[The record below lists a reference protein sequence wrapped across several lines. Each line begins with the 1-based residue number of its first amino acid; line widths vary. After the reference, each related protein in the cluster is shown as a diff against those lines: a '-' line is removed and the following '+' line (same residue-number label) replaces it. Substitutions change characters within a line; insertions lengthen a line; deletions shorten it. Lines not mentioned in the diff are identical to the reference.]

1 MFKMTLNFRTI
12 LIIGFLSVFLIDLG
26 KVSEVN
32 ARVILGTGTSSLIGG
47 DLTDPEDDGIDG
59 TDGAAGNWNWTSILA
74 SSENAW
80 TGEGAYNV
88 FDNKVGSGDAKWC
101 CGGPPQNIYI
111 QFSTTYVLTHF
122 TITSGNDAGDRDPDQ
137 WEIQGSNDGTNWT
150 TIFEYDDDGTSPF
163 TARSQVIRY
172 NGGGDDFDTPDAY
185 SYFRYIVT
193 SVVSGSMHQINELEF
208 FGTESTSSSS
218 STTDPTT
225 DSVVVGGID
234 AEFKEVNKFISQST
248 SMISSRLSNLRKNR
262 LNENLSTKNIKIDF
276 GNPAINNLISNI
288 STNDS
293 LSLENALS
301 KITPNNW
308 SSWTEGTISMTK
320 LGSTNTSSSKKIGIG
335 SLAIGYDK
343 KLNDNDIV
351 GFAVQYSESLT
362 RVGVDGK
369 DIESQNY
376 NISIYRTKPL
386 DDNNFIEG
394 LIGIGR
400 IESDFKRRSGSYTG
414 TGYRKGDQIFSSI
427 NFGKKVIIEESEIT
441 PLARINLGQTL
452 FDSYTESGTNG
463 LSFGEQKVYT
473 GSASLGLEARNN
485 IKLIGGELEPFGVFE
500 YELDFSKSPGI
511 EMNYVTDT
519 STIYSISGF
528 NSSSS
533 ILIGELGLNY
543 EILNKLNIL
552 TSIKRKENN
561 QQEHSNEIKFGL
573 NVISKR
579 DTEYAFLI
587 NRKEDLNLNLNM
599 EKKIKG
605 FDINIDA
612 NHELN
617 NHYQQI
623 NLKLSKKY

>member
-1 MFKMTLNFRTI
+1 MTLDFRII
-12 LIIGFLSVFLIDLG
+12 LIIGLLSVFLIDLG

-80 TGEGAYNV
+80 TSEGAYNV
-88 FDNKVGSGDAKWC
+88 FDNQVGGGDMKWC
-101 CGGPPQNIYI
+101 CEGPTQSIYV

-122 TITSGNDAGDRDPDQ
+122 TITSGNDAGGRDPDQ

-172 NGGGDDFDTPDAY
+172 NGSGDDFDTPDAY

-248 SMISSRLSNLRKNR
+248 SMIASRLSNLRKNR
-262 LNENLSTKNIKIDF
+262 LNENLSTKNIKLDF

-400 IESDFKRRSGSYTG
+400 IESDFKRRSGSYIG

-500 YELDFSKSPGI
+500 YELDFSKSPGV

-605 FDINIDA
+605 FDIDLDA

>member
-1 MFKMTLNFRTI
+1 MPLDFRTI
-12 LIIGFLSVFLIDLG
+12 LIIGLLSVFLIDLG

-59 TDGAAGNWNWTSILA
+59 TDGTAGNWNWTSILA

-80 TGEGAYNV
+80 TSEGAYNV
-88 FDNKVGSGDAKWC
+88 FDNQVGGGDMKWC
-101 CGGPPQNIYI
+101 CEGPTQSIYV

-122 TITSGNDAGDRDPDQ
+122 TITSGNDAGGRDPDQ
-137 WEIQGSNDGTNWT
+137 WEIQGSNDGSNWT

-172 NGGGDDFDTPDAY
+172 NGSGDDFDTPDAY

-248 SMISSRLSNLRKNR
+248 SMIASRLSNLRKNR
-262 LNENLSTKNIKIDF
+262 LNENLSTKNIKLDF

-500 YELDFSKSPGI
+500 YELDFSKSPGV

-605 FDINIDA
+605 FDIDLDA

>member
-1 MFKMTLNFRTI
+1 MTLGIRTI
-12 LIIGFLSVFLIDLG
+12 LIIVTLSVFLFDLG
-26 KVSEVN
+26 RVSEVN

-47 DLTDPEDDGIDG
+47 DLTDPEDDGVDG

-80 TGEGAYNV
+80 ISEGAYNV
-88 FDNKVGSGDAKWC
+88 FDNKVGGGDMKWC
-101 CGGPPQNIYI
+101 CGGPTQSIYV

-137 WEIQGSNDGTNWT
+137 WKIQGSNDGTNWT

-163 TARSQVIRY
+163 TDRSQVIRY
-172 NGGGDDFDTPDAY
+172 NGSGDDFDTPDAY

-193 SVVSGSMHQINELEF
+193 SIVSGSMHQISELEF

-248 SMISSRLSNLRKNR
+248 STIASRLSNLRKNR
-262 LNENLSTKNIKIDF
+262 LNENFSSKNIKLDF
-276 GNPAINNLISNI
+276 GNPVINNLISNI
-288 STNDS
+288 STKDS
-293 LSLENALS
+293 LSLENTLS
-301 KITPNNW
+301 KIIPNNW

-320 LGSTNTSSSKKIGIG
+320 LGSSNTSSSKKIGIG

-343 KLNDNDIV
+343 KLNDNDII
-351 GFAVQYSESLT
+351 GFVVQYSESLT
-362 RVGVDGK
+362 RVGSSGK
-369 DIESQNY
+369 NIDSQNY

-386 DDNNFIEG
+386 DDDNFIEG

-400 IESDFKRRSGSYTG
+400 IESDFKRQSGSYTG
-414 TGYRKGDQIFSSI
+414 FGYRKGDQIFSSI
-427 NFGKKVIIEESEIT
+427 NFGKKIDIENGEIT

-452 FDSYTESGTNG
+452 FDSYTETGTNG

-485 IKLIGGELEPFGVFE
+485 IKLVGGEFEPFGVFE
-500 YELDFSKSPGI
+500 YELDFSKSPGVD
-511 EMNYVTDT
+511 MNYLTDT
-519 STIYSISGF
+519 STIYSISGL

-533 ILIGELGLNY
+533 FLIGEIGLNY
-543 EILNKLNIL
+543 KILNKLNIL
-552 TSIKRKENN
+552 TSYKRKQNN

-573 NVISKR
+573 NTISKR
-579 DTEYAFLI
+579 EAEYTFLI
-587 NRKEDLNLNLNM
+587 NKKEDLNLNLNLG
-599 EKKIKG
+599 KKIKG
-605 FDINIDA
+605 FDINLDA
-612 NHELN
+612 NHELH
-617 NHYQQI
+617 NHYQLLK
-623 NLKLSKKY
+623 LKLSKKY

>member
-1 MFKMTLNFRTI
+1 MPLDFRTI
-12 LIIGFLSVFLIDLG
+12 LIIGLLSVFLIDLG
-26 KVSEVN
+26 KISEVN

-80 TGEGAYNV
+80 ISEGAYNV
-88 FDNKVGSGDAKWC
+88 FDNQVGGGDMKWC
-101 CGGPPQNIYI
+101 CEGPTQSIYV

-122 TITSGNDAGDRDPDQ
+122 TITSGNDAGGRDPDQ
-137 WEIQGSNDGTNWT
+137 WEIQGSNDGSNWT

-172 NGGGDDFDTPDAY
+172 NGSGDDFDTPDAY

-248 SMISSRLSNLRKNR
+248 SMIASRLSNLRKNR
-262 LNENLSTKNIKIDF
+262 LNENLSTKNIKLDF

-427 NFGKKVIIEESEIT
+427 NFGKKVIIEEGEIT

-500 YELDFSKSPGI
+500 YELDFSKSPGV

-561 QQEHSNEIKFGL
+561 QQEHSNEIKIGL
-573 NVISKR
+573 NAISKR

-605 FDINIDA
+605 FDIDLDA

>member
-1 MFKMTLNFRTI
+1 MTLDFRTI
-12 LIIGFLSVFLIDLG
+12 LIIGLLYVFLIDLG

-32 ARVILGTGTSSLIGG
+32 AKVILGTGTSSLIGG
-47 DLTDPEDDGIDG
+47 DLTDPEDDGVDG

-80 TGEGAYNV
+80 ISEGAYNV
-88 FDNKVGSGDAKWC
+88 FDNQVGGGDMKWC
-101 CGGPPQNIYI
+101 CEGPTQSIYV

-122 TITSGNDAGDRDPDQ
+122 TITSGNDAGGRDPDQ
-137 WEIQGSNDGTNWT
+137 WEIQGSNDGSNWT

-172 NGGGDDFDTPDAY
+172 NGSGDDFDTPDAY

-248 SMISSRLSNLRKNR
+248 SMIASRLSNLRKNR
-262 LNENLSTKNIKIDF
+262 LNENLSTKNIKLDF

-427 NFGKKVIIEESEIT
+427 NFGKKVIIEESEII

-500 YELDFSKSPGI
+500 YELDFSKSPGV

-543 EILNKLNIL
+543 EILNKLNVL

-605 FDINIDA
+605 FDIDLDA

-623 NLKLSKKY
+623 NLASTRLE

>member
-1 MFKMTLNFRTI
+1 MTLDFRTI
-12 LIIGFLSVFLIDLG
+12 LIIGLLSVFLIDLG
-26 KVSEVN
+26 KISEVN

-47 DLTDPEDDGIDG
+47 DLTDPEDDGVDG
-59 TDGAAGNWNWTSILA
+59 TDGTAGNWNWTSILA

-80 TGEGAYNV
+80 TSEGAYNV
-88 FDNKVGSGDAKWC
+88 FDNQVGGGDMKWC
-101 CGGPPQNIYI
+101 CEGPTQSIYV

-122 TITSGNDAGDRDPDQ
+122 TITSGNDAGGRDPDQ
-137 WEIQGSNDGTNWT
+137 WEIQGSNDGSNWT

-172 NGGGDDFDTPDAY
+172 NGSGDDFDTPDAY

-225 DSVVVGGID
+225 DSIVVGGID

-248 SMISSRLSNLRKNR
+248 STIASRLSNLRKNR
-262 LNENLSTKNIKIDF
+262 LNENFSTKNIKLDF

-500 YELDFSKSPGI
+500 YELDFSKSPGV

-605 FDINIDA
+605 FDIDLDA

>member
-1 MFKMTLNFRTI
+1 
-12 LIIGFLSVFLIDLG
+12 
-26 KVSEVN
+26 
-32 ARVILGTGTSSLIGG
+32 
-47 DLTDPEDDGIDG
+47 
-59 TDGAAGNWNWTSILA
+59 
-74 SSENAW
+74 
-80 TGEGAYNV
+80 
-88 FDNKVGSGDAKWC
+88 
-101 CGGPPQNIYI
+101 
-111 QFSTTYVLTHF
+111 
-122 TITSGNDAGDRDPDQ
+122 
-137 WEIQGSNDGTNWT
+137 
-150 TIFEYDDDGTSPF
+150 
-163 TARSQVIRY
+163 
-172 NGGGDDFDTPDAY
+172 
-185 SYFRYIVT
+185 
-193 SVVSGSMHQINELEF
+193 
-208 FGTESTSSSS
+208 
-218 STTDPTT
+218 
-225 DSVVVGGID
+225 
-234 AEFKEVNKFISQST
+234 
-248 SMISSRLSNLRKNR
+248 MIASRLSNLRKNR
-262 LNENLSTKNIKIDF
+262 LNENLSTKNIKLDF
-276 GNPAINNLISNI
+276 GNPSINNLISNI

-400 IESDFKRRSGSYTG
+400 IESDFIRRSGSYTG

-500 YELDFSKSPGI
+500 YELDFSKSPGV

-605 FDINIDA
+605 FDIDLDA

>member
-1 MFKMTLNFRTI
+1 MTLSFRII
-12 LIIGFLSVFLIDLG
+12 LIISFLSVFLIDLG

-80 TGEGAYNV
+80 ISEGAYNV
-88 FDNKVGSGDAKWC
+88 FDNQVGGGDMKWC
-101 CGGPPQNIYI
+101 CEGPTQSIYV

-122 TITSGNDAGDRDPDQ
+122 TITSGNDAGGRDPDQ

-172 NGGGDDFDTPDAY
+172 NGSGDDFDTPDAY

-248 SMISSRLSNLRKNR
+248 SMIASRLSNLRKNR
-262 LNENLSTKNIKIDF
+262 LNENLSTKNIKLDF

-500 YELDFSKSPGI
+500 YELDFSKSPGV

-605 FDINIDA
+605 FDIDLDA

>member
-1 MFKMTLNFRTI
+1 MTLNFRTI

-47 DLTDPEDDGIDG
+47 DLTDPEDDGVDG

-80 TGEGAYNV
+80 ISEGAYNV
-88 FDNKVGSGDAKWC
+88 FDNQVGGGDMKWC
-101 CGGPPQNIYI
+101 CEGPTQSIYV

-122 TITSGNDAGDRDPDQ
+122 TITSGNDAVGRDPDQ

-172 NGGGDDFDTPDAY
+172 NGSGDDFDTPDAY

-248 SMISSRLSNLRKNR
+248 SMIASRLSNLRKNR
-262 LNENLSTKNIKIDF
+262 LNENFSTKNVKLDF

-500 YELDFSKSPGI
+500 YELDFSKSPGV

-605 FDINIDA
+605 FDIDLDA

>member
-1 MFKMTLNFRTI
+1 MTLNFRTI

-427 NFGKKVIIEESEIT
+427 NFGKKVIIEESEII

>member
-1 MFKMTLNFRTI
+1 MPLDFRTI
-12 LIIGFLSVFLIDLG
+12 LIIGLLSVFLIDLG
-26 KVSEVN
+26 KISEVN

-47 DLTDPEDDGIDG
+47 DLTDPEDDGVDG

-80 TGEGAYNV
+80 ISEGAYNV
-88 FDNKVGSGDAKWC
+88 FDNKVGGGDMKWC
-101 CGGPPQNIYI
+101 CEGPTQSIYV

-122 TITSGNDAGDRDPDQ
+122 TITSGNDAGGRDPDQ

-248 SMISSRLSNLRKNR
+248 SMIASRLSNLRKNR
-262 LNENLSTKNIKIDF
+262 LNENLSTKNIKLDF
-276 GNPAINNLISNI
+276 GNPSINNLISNI

-427 NFGKKVIIEESEIT
+427 NFGKKVIIEEGEIT

-500 YELDFSKSPGI
+500 YELDFSKSPGV

-605 FDINIDA
+605 FDIDLDA

>member
-1 MFKMTLNFRTI
+1 MTLDFRII
-12 LIIGFLSVFLIDLG
+12 LIIGLLSVFLIDLG

-47 DLTDPEDDGIDG
+47 DLTDPEDDGVDG

-80 TGEGAYNV
+80 TSEGAYNV
-88 FDNKVGSGDAKWC
+88 FDNQVGGGDMKWC
-101 CGGPPQNIYI
+101 CEGPTQSIYV

-122 TITSGNDAGDRDPDQ
+122 TITSGNDGAVRDPDQ

-163 TARSQVIRY
+163 TARLQVIRY
-172 NGGGDDFDTPDAY
+172 NGSGDDFDTPDAY

-225 DSVVVGGID
+225 DSVVLGGID

-248 SMISSRLSNLRKNR
+248 SMIASRLSNLRKNR
-262 LNENLSTKNIKIDF
+262 LNENLSTKNIKLDF

-500 YELDFSKSPGI
+500 YELDFSKSPGV

-543 EILNKLNIL
+543 EILNKLNVL

-605 FDINIDA
+605 FDIDLDA

>member
-1 MFKMTLNFRTI
+1 MTLNFRTI

>member
-1 MFKMTLNFRTI
+1 MTLNFRTI

-80 TGEGAYNV
+80 TSEGAYNV
-88 FDNKVGSGDAKWC
+88 FDNKVGGGDMKWC
-101 CGGPPQNIYI
+101 CLGPTQSIYV

-122 TITSGNDAGDRDPDQ
+122 TITSGNDTVGRDPDQ

-172 NGGGDDFDTPDAY
+172 NGSGDDFDTPDAY

-386 DDNNFIEG
+386 DDNNFLEG

-427 NFGKKVIIEESEIT
+427 NFGKKVIIEESEII

>member
-1 MFKMTLNFRTI
+1 MPLDFRTI
-12 LIIGFLSVFLIDLG
+12 LIIGLLSVFLIDLG
-26 KVSEVN
+26 KISEVN

-80 TGEGAYNV
+80 ISEGAYNV
-88 FDNKVGSGDAKWC
+88 FDNQVGGGDMKWC
-101 CGGPPQNIYI
+101 CEGPTQSIYV

-122 TITSGNDAGDRDPDQ
+122 TITSGNDAGGRDPDQ

-172 NGGGDDFDTPDAY
+172 NGSGDDFDTPDAY

-248 SMISSRLSNLRKNR
+248 SMIASRLSNLRKNR

-500 YELDFSKSPGI
+500 YELDFSKSPGV

-605 FDINIDA
+605 FDIDLDA

>member
-1 MFKMTLNFRTI
+1 MTFSFRII
-12 LIIGFLSVFLIDLG
+12 LIIIFLSVFLFDLE

-32 ARVILGTGTSSLIGG
+32 AKVILGTGASSLIGG

-80 TGEGAYNV
+80 TSEGAYNV
-88 FDNKVGSGDAKWC
+88 FDNKVGGGDDKWC
-101 CGGPPQNIYI
+101 CEGPTQSIYV

-122 TITSGNDAGDRDPDQ
+122 TITSGNDAGGRDPDQ

-150 TIFEYDDDGTSPF
+150 TIFEYDNDGASPF
-163 TARSQVIRY
+163 TARQQVIRY
-172 NGGGDDFDTPDAY
+172 NGSGDDFDTPAAY

-218 STTDPTT
+218 TTTDPTT
-225 DSVVVGGID
+225 DSVVVGGVD
-234 AEFKEVNKFISQST
+234 AEFKEANKFISQST
-248 SMISSRLSNLRKNR
+248 SIVASRLSNLRENR
-262 LNENLSTKNIKIDF
+262 LNENFSSQKIKLDF
-276 GNPAINNLISNI
+276 GDTVINNLISNI
-288 STNDS
+288 SARDS
-293 LSLENALS
+293 LSLENTLS
-301 KITPNNW
+301 KIMPNNW

-320 LGSTNTSSSKKIGIG
+320 LGSSNNSSSKKIGLG
-335 SLAIGYDK
+335 SLAIGFDK
-343 KLNDNDIV
+343 KIDDNDIV

-362 RVGVDGK
+362 RVGVDAK

-400 IESDFKRRSGSYTG
+400 IESDFKRQSGSYTG

-427 NFGKKVIIEESEIT
+427 NFGKKINVKDGEIT

-463 LSFGEQKVYT
+463 LSFGEQKIYT

-485 IKLIGGELEPFGVFE
+485 IKLVGGELEPFGVFE

-519 STIYSISGF
+519 STIYSISDI

-533 ILIGELGLNY
+533 VLIGEFGINY

-552 TSIKRKENN
+552 TSIKRKQNN
-561 QQEHSNEIKFGL
+561 KQEHSNEIKFGL
-573 NVISKR
+573 NAISKR
-579 DTEYAFLI
+579 DAEYAFLI
-587 NRKEDLNLNLNM
+587 KRKEDLNLNFNIG
-599 EKKIKG
+599 KKIKS
-605 FDINIDA
+605 FDINLDA
-612 NHELN
+612 SHKLN
-617 NHYQQI
+617 YRYQQL

>member
-1 MFKMTLNFRTI
+1 MRLSFRSI
-12 LIIGFLSVFLIDLG
+12 LIICFLSIFFIDLG
-26 KVSEVN
+26 KVSEVK
-32 ARVILGTGTSSLIGG
+32 ARVILGTGAGSLIGG
-47 DLTDPEDDGIDG
+47 DLTDPEDDGVDG

-88 FDNKVGSGDAKWC
+88 FDNKVAGGDAKWC
-101 CGGPPQNIYI
+101 CGGPPQNIYV

-122 TITSGNDAGDRDPDQ
+122 TITSGNDSGSRDPDK
-137 WEIQGSNDGTNWT
+137 WKIQGSNNGTTWVD
-150 TIFEYDDDGTSPF
+150 IFEYDNDGVSPF
-163 TARSQVIRY
+163 SARNQVIRY
-172 NGGGDDFDTPDAY
+172 NGGGDDFDTPAAY

-208 FGTESTSSSS
+208 FGTEGESSSS
-218 STTDPTT
+218 EETSDPTT
-225 DSVVVGGID
+225 DTVVVGGVE
-234 AEFKEVNKFISQST
+234 AEFKEANKFIQQST
-248 SMISSRLSNLRKNR
+248 SMIASRLSNLRKNR
-262 LNENLSTKNIKIDF
+262 LNDNLTSQNIKFDF
-276 GNPAINNLISNI
+276 GNPSINSLVSNI
-288 STNDS
+288 SAKDTLN
-293 LSLENALS
+293 S
-301 KITPNNW
+301 KNFLNILTPNDW
-308 SSWTEGTISMTK
+308 SSWTEGSFILTK
-320 LGSTNTSSSKKIGIG
+320 LGSSNTSSSKKIGIG

-427 NFGKKVIIEESEIT
+427 NFGKKVIIEEYEII
-441 PLARINLGQTL
+441 PLARINLGRTL

-463 LSFGEQKVYT
+463 LSFGEQKVNT

-500 YELDFSKSPGI
+500 YELDFSKSPGV

-543 EILNKLNIL
+543 EIPNKLNIL

-587 NRKEDLNLNLNM
+587 NRKEDLNLNLNIG
-599 EKKIKG
+599 KKIKG
-605 FDINIDA
+605 FDINLDA

-617 NHYQQI
+617 NYYQQI

>member
-1 MFKMTLNFRTI
+1 MTLDFRTI
-12 LIIGFLSVFLIDLG
+12 LIIGLLSVFLIDLG
-26 KVSEVN
+26 KISEVN

-80 TGEGAYNV
+80 ISEGAYNV
-88 FDNKVGSGDAKWC
+88 FDNQVGGGDMKWC
-101 CGGPPQNIYI
+101 CEGPTQSIYV

-172 NGGGDDFDTPDAY
+172 NGSGDDFDTPDAY

-248 SMISSRLSNLRKNR
+248 SMIASRLSNLRKNR
-262 LNENLSTKNIKIDF
+262 LNENLSTKNIKLDF

-500 YELDFSKSPGI
+500 YELDFSKSPGV

-528 NSSSS
+528 NNSSS

-579 DTEYAFLI
+579 DTKYAFLI
-587 NRKEDLNLNLNM
+587 NRREDSNLNLNI
-599 EKKIKG
+599 EKKIKS
-605 FDINIDA
+605 FDIKLNA
-612 NHELN
+612 NHKLN

>member
-1 MFKMTLNFRTI
+1 MTLDFRTI
-12 LIIGFLSVFLIDLG
+12 LIIGLLYVFLIDLG

-80 TGEGAYNV
+80 ISEGAYNV
-88 FDNKVGSGDAKWC
+88 FDNQVGGGDMKWC
-101 CGGPPQNIYI
+101 CEGPTQSIYV

-122 TITSGNDAGDRDPDQ
+122 TITSGNDAGGRDPDQ
-137 WEIQGSNDGTNWT
+137 WEIQGSNDGSNWT

-172 NGGGDDFDTPDAY
+172 NGSGDDFDTPDAY

-248 SMISSRLSNLRKNR
+248 SMIASRLSNLRKNR
-262 LNENLSTKNIKIDF
+262 LNENLSTKNIKLDF

-500 YELDFSKSPGI
+500 YELDFSKSPGV

-605 FDINIDA
+605 FDIDLDA

>member
-1 MFKMTLNFRTI
+1 MTLNFRTI

-26 KVSEVN
+26 KVSEVK

-80 TGEGAYNV
+80 TSEGAYNV
-88 FDNKVGSGDAKWC
+88 FDNKVGGGDMKWC
-101 CGGPPQNIYI
+101 CLGPTQSIYV

-122 TITSGNDAGDRDPDQ
+122 TITSGNDSVGRDPDQ

-172 NGGGDDFDTPDAY
+172 NGSGDDFDTPDAY

-193 SVVSGSMHQINELEF
+193 SVVSGSLHQINELEF

-225 DSVVVGGID
+225 DSIVVGGID

-248 SMISSRLSNLRKNR
+248 STIASRLSNLRKNR
-262 LNENLSTKNIKIDF
+262 LNENFSTKNVKLDF

-427 NFGKKVIIEESEIT
+427 NFGKKVIIEESEII

>member
-1 MFKMTLNFRTI
+1 MTLDFRTI
-12 LIIGFLSVFLIDLG
+12 LIIGLLYVFLIDLG

-80 TGEGAYNV
+80 TSEGAYNV
-88 FDNKVGSGDAKWC
+88 FDNQVGGGDMKWC
-101 CGGPPQNIYI
+101 CEGPTQSIYV

-122 TITSGNDAGDRDPDQ
+122 TITSGNDAGGRDPDQ
-137 WEIQGSNDGTNWT
+137 WEIQGSNDGSNWT

-193 SVVSGSMHQINELEF
+193 SIVSGSLHQINELEF

-225 DSVVVGGID
+225 DSIVVGGID

-248 SMISSRLSNLRKNR
+248 STIASRLSNLRKNR
-262 LNENLSTKNIKIDF
+262 LNENFSTKNVKLDF

-500 YELDFSKSPGI
+500 YELDFSKSPGV

-561 QQEHSNEIKFGL
+561 QQEHSNEIKIGL
-573 NVISKR
+573 NAISKR

-599 EKKIKG
+599 KKKIKG
-605 FDINIDA
+605 FDIDLDA

>member
-1 MFKMTLNFRTI
+1 MTLNFRTI

-248 SMISSRLSNLRKNR
+248 SMIASRLSNLRKNR

-427 NFGKKVIIEESEIT
+427 NFGKKVIIEESEII

>member
-1 MFKMTLNFRTI
+1 MTLNFRTI

-26 KVSEVN
+26 KVSEVK

-80 TGEGAYNV
+80 TSEGAYNV
-88 FDNKVGSGDAKWC
+88 FDNKAGGGDMKWC
-101 CGGPPQNIYI
+101 CLGPTQSIYV

-122 TITSGNDAGDRDPDQ
+122 TITSGNDSVGRDPDQ

-172 NGGGDDFDTPDAY
+172 NGSGDDFDTPDAY
-185 SYFRYIVT
+185 SYFRYIAT
-193 SVVSGSMHQINELEF
+193 SVVSGSLHQINELEF

-225 DSVVVGGID
+225 DSIVVGGID

-248 SMISSRLSNLRKNR
+248 STIASRLSNLRKNR
-262 LNENLSTKNIKIDF
+262 LNENFSTKNVKLDF

-386 DDNNFIEG
+386 DDNNFLEG

-427 NFGKKVIIEESEIT
+427 NFGKKVIIEESEII

>member
-1 MFKMTLNFRTI
+1 MTLDFRTI

-47 DLTDPEDDGIDG
+47 DLTDPEDDGVDG

-262 LNENLSTKNIKIDF
+262 LNENLSTKNIKLDF

>member
-1 MFKMTLNFRTI
+1 MTLNFRTI

-80 TGEGAYNV
+80 TSEGAYNV
-88 FDNKVGSGDAKWC
+88 FDNQVGGGDMKWC
-101 CGGPPQNIYI
+101 CEGPTQSIYVK
-111 QFSTTYVLTHF
+111 FSTTYVLTHF
-122 TITSGNDAGDRDPDQ
+122 TITSGNDAGGRDPDQ

-172 NGGGDDFDTPDAY
+172 NGSGDDFDTPNAY

-248 SMISSRLSNLRKNR
+248 SMIASRLSNLRKNR
-262 LNENLSTKNIKIDF
+262 LNENLSTKNIKLDF

-500 YELDFSKSPGI
+500 YELDFSKSPGV

-605 FDINIDA
+605 FDIDLDA

>member
-1 MFKMTLNFRTI
+1 MTLNFRTI

-47 DLTDPEDDGIDG
+47 DLTDPEDDGVDG

-80 TGEGAYNV
+80 ISEGAYNV
-88 FDNKVGSGDAKWC
+88 FDNKVGGGDMKWC
-101 CGGPPQNIYI
+101 CEGPTQSIYV

-122 TITSGNDAGDRDPDQ
+122 TITSGNDAGGRDPDQ
-137 WEIQGSNDGTNWT
+137 WEIQGSNDGSNWT

-163 TARSQVIRY
+163 TDRSQVIRY
-172 NGGGDDFDTPDAY
+172 NGSGDDFDTPDAY

-193 SVVSGSMHQINELEF
+193 SVASGSMHQINELEF

-248 SMISSRLSNLRKNR
+248 SMIASRLSNLRKNR
-262 LNENLSTKNIKIDF
+262 LNENFSTKNIKLDF

-500 YELDFSKSPGI
+500 YELDFSKSPGV

-605 FDINIDA
+605 FDIDLDA

>member
-1 MFKMTLNFRTI
+1 MTLNFRTI

-32 ARVILGTGTSSLIGG
+32 ARVMLGTGTSSLIGG
-47 DLTDPEDDGIDG
+47 DLTDPEDDGVDG

-80 TGEGAYNV
+80 ISEGAYNV
-88 FDNKVGSGDAKWC
+88 FDNQVGGGDMKWC
-101 CGGPPQNIYI
+101 CEGPTQSIYV

-122 TITSGNDAGDRDPDQ
+122 TITSGNDGAVRDPDQ

-248 SMISSRLSNLRKNR
+248 SMIASRLSNLRKNR
-262 LNENLSTKNIKIDF
+262 LNENLSTKNIKLDF
-276 GNPAINNLISNI
+276 GNPSINNLISNI

-427 NFGKKVIIEESEIT
+427 NFGKKVIIEEGEIT

-500 YELDFSKSPGI
+500 YELDFSKSPGV

-605 FDINIDA
+605 FDIDLDA

>member
-1 MFKMTLNFRTI
+1 MPLDFRTI
-12 LIIGFLSVFLIDLG
+12 LIIGLLSVFLIDLG

-59 TDGAAGNWNWTSILA
+59 TDGTAGNWNWTSILA

-80 TGEGAYNV
+80 TSEGAYNV
-88 FDNKVGSGDAKWC
+88 FDNQVGGGDMKWC
-101 CGGPPQNIYI
+101 CEGPTQSIYV

-122 TITSGNDAGDRDPDQ
+122 TITSGNDAGGRDPDQ
-137 WEIQGSNDGTNWT
+137 WEIQGSNDGSNWT

-248 SMISSRLSNLRKNR
+248 STIASRLSNLRKNR
-262 LNENLSTKNIKIDF
+262 LNENLSTKNIKLDF

-427 NFGKKVIIEESEIT
+427 NFGKKVIIEEGEIT

-500 YELDFSKSPGI
+500 YELDFSKSPGV

-605 FDINIDA
+605 FDIDLDA

>member
-1 MFKMTLNFRTI
+1 MQFVVKRDVLLRSLNFVQGIVEKKNTLPI
-12 LIIGFLSVFLIDLG
+12 LSNVLLELKNDSLSIVATDLDIIFYDKITDVKILTEGSTTTSAAILYDILRKISSNADLNFELISNNKLSL
-26 KVSEVN
+26 K
-32 ARVILGTGTSSLIGG
+32 
-47 DLTDPEDDGIDG
+47 
-59 TDGAAGNWNWTSILA
+59 
-74 SSENAW
+74 SENSNFNLLCL
-80 TGEGAYNV
+80 TT
-88 FDNKVGSGDAKWC
+88 DNFPS
-101 CGGPPQNIYI
+101 
-111 QFSTTYVLTHF
+111 FS
-122 TITSGNDAGDRDPDQ
+122 N
-137 WEIQGSNDGTNWT
+137 
-150 TIFEYDDDGTSPF
+150 
-163 TARSQVIRY
+163 
-172 NGGGDDFDTPDAY
+172 DFDTPDAY

-262 LNENLSTKNIKIDF
+262 LNENLSTKNIKLDF

-427 NFGKKVIIEESEIT
+427 NFGKKVIIEESEII

-500 YELDFSKSPGI
+500 YELDFSKSPGV

>member
-1 MFKMTLNFRTI
+1 MTLDFRTI

-47 DLTDPEDDGIDG
+47 DLTDPEDDGVDG

-80 TGEGAYNV
+80 ISEGAYNV
-88 FDNKVGSGDAKWC
+88 FDNKVGGGDDKWC
-101 CGGPPQNIYI
+101 CGGPPQNIYV

-163 TARSQVIRY
+163 TARQQVIRY
-172 NGGGDDFDTPDAY
+172 NGSGDDFDTPAAY

-262 LNENLSTKNIKIDF
+262 LNDNLSTKNIKLDF

-293 LSLENALS
+293 LSLEKALS

-320 LGSTNTSSSKKIGIG
+320 LGTTNTSSSKKIGIG

-427 NFGKKVIIEESEIT
+427 NFGKKVIIEESEII

-485 IKLIGGELEPFGVFE
+485 IKLIGGELEPFGLFE

>member
-1 MFKMTLNFRTI
+1 MTLGLRTI
-12 LIIGFLSVFLIDLG
+12 LIIGILSVFLFDLG
-26 KVSEVN
+26 RVSEVN

-47 DLTDPEDDGIDG
+47 DLTDPEDDGVDG

-80 TGEGAYNV
+80 TSEGAYNV
-88 FDNKVGSGDAKWC
+88 FDNQVGAGDMKWC
-101 CGGPPQNIYI
+101 CEGPTQSIYV

-122 TITSGNDAGDRDPDQ
+122 TITSGNDAGSRDPDQ

-172 NGGGDDFDTPDAY
+172 NGSGDDFDTPDAY

-193 SVVSGSMHQINELEF
+193 SIVSGSMHQINELEF

-248 SMISSRLSNLRKNR
+248 SMIASRLSNLRKNR
-262 LNENLSTKNIKIDF
+262 LNENFSTKNVKLDF

-500 YELDFSKSPGI
+500 YELDFSKSPGV

-519 STIYSISGF
+519 SKIYSISGL

-543 EILNKLNIL
+543 EILNKLNVL

-605 FDINIDA
+605 FDIDLDA

>member
-1 MFKMTLNFRTI
+1 MTLDFRTI
-12 LIIGFLSVFLIDLG
+12 LIIGLLSVFLIDLG

-47 DLTDPEDDGIDG
+47 DLTDPEDDGVDG

-80 TGEGAYNV
+80 ISEGAYNV
-88 FDNKVGSGDAKWC
+88 FDNQVGGGDMKWC
-101 CGGPPQNIYI
+101 CEGPTQSIYV

-122 TITSGNDAGDRDPDQ
+122 TITSGNDAGGRDPDQ
-137 WEIQGSNDGTNWT
+137 WEIQGSNDGSNWT

-172 NGGGDDFDTPDAY
+172 NGSGDDFDTPDAY

-225 DSVVVGGID
+225 DSIVVGGID

-248 SMISSRLSNLRKNR
+248 STIASRLSNLRKNR
-262 LNENLSTKNIKIDF
+262 LNENFSTKNVKLDF

-500 YELDFSKSPGI
+500 YELDFSKSPGV

-561 QQEHSNEIKFGL
+561 QQEHSNEIKIGL
-573 NVISKR
+573 NAISKR

-605 FDINIDA
+605 FDIDLDA

-623 NLKLSKKY
+623 NLKLKKKY

>member
-1 MFKMTLNFRTI
+1 MPLDFRTI
-12 LIIGFLSVFLIDLG
+12 LIIGLLSVFLIDLG
-26 KVSEVN
+26 KISEVN

-80 TGEGAYNV
+80 ISEGAYNV
-88 FDNKVGSGDAKWC
+88 FDNQVGGGDMKWC
-101 CGGPPQNIYI
+101 CEGPTQSIYV
-111 QFSTTYVLTHF
+111 QFSATYVLTHF
-122 TITSGNDAGDRDPDQ
+122 TITSGNDAGGRDPDQ

-172 NGGGDDFDTPDAY
+172 NGSGDDFDTPDAY

-225 DSVVVGGID
+225 DSIEVGGID

-248 SMISSRLSNLRKNR
+248 STIASRLSNLRKNR
-262 LNENLSTKNIKIDF
+262 LNENFSTKNVKLDF

-500 YELDFSKSPGI
+500 YELDFSKSPGVEI
-511 EMNYVTDT
+511 NYVTDT

-605 FDINIDA
+605 FDIDLDA

>member
-1 MFKMTLNFRTI
+1 MTLGIRTI
-12 LIIGFLSVFLIDLG
+12 LIIVTLSVFLFDLG
-26 KVSEVN
+26 RVSEVN

-47 DLTDPEDDGIDG
+47 DLTDPEDDGVDG

-80 TGEGAYNV
+80 IGEGAYNV
-88 FDNKVGSGDAKWC
+88 FDNKVGGGDMKWC
-101 CGGPPQNIYI
+101 CGGPTQSIYV

-137 WEIQGSNDGTNWT
+137 WKIQGSNDGTNWT

-163 TARSQVIRY
+163 TDRSQVIRY
-172 NGGGDDFDTPDAY
+172 NGSGDDFDTPDAY

-193 SVVSGSMHQINELEF
+193 SIVSGSMHQISELEF

-248 SMISSRLSNLRKNR
+248 STIASRLSNLRKNR
-262 LNENLSTKNIKIDF
+262 LNENFSSKNIKLDF
-276 GNPAINNLISNI
+276 GNPVINNLISNI
-288 STNDS
+288 STKDS
-293 LSLENALS
+293 LSLENTLS
-301 KITPNNW
+301 KIIPNNW

-320 LGSTNTSSSKKIGIG
+320 LGSSNTSSSKKIGIG

-427 NFGKKVIIEESEIT
+427 NFGKKVIIEEYEII
-441 PLARINLGQTL
+441 PLARINLGRTL

-463 LSFGEQKVYT
+463 LSFDEQKVNT

-500 YELDFSKSPGI
+500 YELDFSKSSGV

-543 EILNKLNIL
+543 EIPNKLNIL

-587 NRKEDLNLNLNM
+587 NRKEDLNLNLNIG
-599 EKKIKG
+599 KKIKG
-605 FDINIDA
+605 FDINLDA

-617 NHYQQI
+617 NYYQQI